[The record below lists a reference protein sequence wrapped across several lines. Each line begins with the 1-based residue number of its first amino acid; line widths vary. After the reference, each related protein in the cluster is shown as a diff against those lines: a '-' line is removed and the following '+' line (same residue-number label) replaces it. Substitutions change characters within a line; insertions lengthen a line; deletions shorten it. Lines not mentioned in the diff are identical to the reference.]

1 MTSTMLQRALMAAL
15 TPALLLQF
23 APAHAAAPVAAKP
36 KPPVLT
42 CKTTTPEGLS
52 YTVIKAGKGERPNAE
67 SRVMVNYKGML
78 TADGTEFD
86 SGQDAQFPVGGVIPG
101 FAQGLQLMQAGGSYR
116 LCIPSKLGYGEAGTG
131 PIPANADLVFE
142 VDLLSF
148 KNPAPKPVIPV
159 AERSCSQTTATG
171 LGFDLIKAGAG
182 KSATD
187 SDMALVDFTVFD
199 ANTGI
204 VQQQREWEKI
214 PLSQASPV
222 FGEGLKMM
230 QAGSTY
236 RFCMPKA
243 ANSDSA
249 SNIIV
254 TLIDL
259 RSAASEDN

>member
-1 MTSTMLQRALMAAL
+1 MESKMLKRAVTAAL

-23 APAHAAAPVAAKP
+23 APAYAAASVAAKP

-42 CKTTTPEGLS
+42 CTTTTPEGLS

-101 FAQGLQLMQAGGSYR
+101 FALGLQLMQAGGSYR

-171 LGFDLIKAGAG
+171 LGFDLITTGAG
-182 KSATD
+182 KTATD

-199 ANTGI
+199 ASTGV

-243 ANSDSA
+243 ADSGPE

-254 TLIDL
+254 TLLDI
-259 RSAASEDN
+259 RPAPTAEN

>member
-1 MTSTMLQRALMAAL
+1 MKSNMLKRALMAAL

-23 APAHAAAPVAAKP
+23 TPAHAAAPVAAKP

-52 YTVIKAGKGERPNAE
+52 YTVITAGKGERPNAE
-67 SRVMVNYKGML
+67 SRVMVNYEDL
-78 TADGTEFD
+78 D

-101 FAQGLQLMQAGGSYR
+101 FALGLQLMQAGGSYR

-159 AERSCSQTTATG
+159 ADRSCSQTTASG
-171 LGFDLIKAGAG
+171 LGFDLIKAGVG

-199 ANTGI
+199 ASTGV

-222 FGEGLKMM
+222 FGESLKMM
-230 QAGSTY
+230 QTGSTY
-236 RFCMPKA
+236 RFCVPKA
-243 ANSDSA
+243 ADSGPE

-254 TLIDL
+254 TLLDVRPAPI
-259 RSAASEDN
+259 ANN